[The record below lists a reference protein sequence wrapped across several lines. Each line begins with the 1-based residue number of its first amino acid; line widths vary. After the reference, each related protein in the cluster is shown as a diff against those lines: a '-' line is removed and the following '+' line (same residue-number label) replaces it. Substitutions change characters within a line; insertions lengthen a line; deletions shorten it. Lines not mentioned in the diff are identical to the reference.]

1 VKSPAFVILAAL
13 LFLLTAPSPPAAAAR
28 TGGDDWIR
36 VRSSN
41 FLLVGNASEREVRL
55 VAARLEQF
63 REVFKRLLASNERF
77 DSAVPTTV
85 VVFRDDLAYRP
96 FEPLYQGQPNDV
108 AGYFQSSQDVNYIT
122 LSADARHVR
131 SAYALAFHEYVHLLV
146 KNSFSRA
153 PLWFNEGLAE
163 YYSTF
168 EMTDGNRKVKL
179 GLPLASRV
187 LTLRRQTLLPLATLF
202 SIDEQ
207 SPYYNEPGKR
217 DIFYAE
223 SWAFVHYL
231 LNGRNPERRAQ
242 LLSYLDLI
250 AAGQPPEDALR
261 QAFQTDLGTLEN
273 ELRQHVQL
281 ERYAEQP
288 VTFAV
293 PLEVSTEMTS
303 APLSPA
309 ETQFYLGDLLLHT
322 SRIEAAEAYLLK
334 AVELDEKLAPAH
346 AALGQLRARQN
357 RFNEAIKSLERA
369 VRLDP
374 QNYLAHYYYA
384 DALSHETLASD
395 SLFEGSFTPERF
407 NLIRAELKKAIEL
420 APRFIESYKLLA
432 FASLV
437 MNEQLEEAETLL
449 QQAIKLAPQRW
460 ELAFLLAQAQL
471 RRDDFQSARSLLSTL
486 TQKTDNAAL
495 RHQAQALLATVASR
509 EETAQR
515 LKAAAAQAA
524 LEEQPTGAVMPC
536 DAPQPGPQK
545 KPLRF
550 SGEQICGMLVRVECE
565 EGSVVLLVEV
575 GGRTLKLRNQA
586 LNRIRFITYTP
597 EVRGQMT
604 CGQRQPATPVL
615 VTYRSVAASAHA
627 QVDGE
632 VLAVEFIPK
641 EWNPPP
647 LQPAPATP

>member
-1 VKSPAFVILAAL
+1 VKSPAFVIVAAL
-13 LFLLTAPSPPAAAAR
+13 LFLLAAPPASRAAS
-28 TGGDDWIR
+28 DDWIK
-36 VRSSN
+36 VRSRN
-41 FLLVGNASEREVRL
+41 FLLVGNASEREIRL
-55 VAARLEQF
+55 VATRLEQF
-63 REVFKRLLASNERF
+63 REVFQRLLASTERF
-77 DSAVPTTV
+77 DSIVPTTI
-85 VVFRDDLAYRP
+85 VVFRDDFAYRP

-108 AGYFQSSQDVNYIT
+108 AGYFQSSHDVNYIT

-146 KNSFSRA
+146 KNNFTRA

-179 GLPLASRV
+179 GLPLAGRV
-187 LTLRRQTLLPLATLF
+187 MTLRRRPLLPLSTLF
-202 SIDEQ
+202 AVDEQ

-217 DIFYAE
+217 EIFYAE
-223 SWAFVHYL
+223 SWAFVHCL
-231 LNGRNPERRAQ
+231 LNGRNPERRPQ
-242 LLSYLDLI
+242 LLRYLDLV
-250 AAGQPPEDALR
+250 AAGQPHEEAVR
-261 QAFQTDLGTLEN
+261 QAFQMDVGALEN
-273 ELRQHVQL
+273 ELRQQVQL

-288 VTFAV
+288 VTFNA
-293 PLEVSTEMTS
+293 PLAFNTEMTS
-303 APLSPA
+303 APLAPA

-334 AVELDEKLAPAH
+334 AVELDEKFAPAH
-346 AALGQLRARQN
+346 AALGQLRLRQN
-357 RFNEAIKSLERA
+357 RFDEAIKSLRLA
-369 VRLDP
+369 VALDA

-384 DALSHETLASD
+384 DALSHEGLSSD
-395 SLFEGSFTPERF
+395 SPLEGSFTPERF
-407 NLIRAELKKAIEL
+407 NLIRAELRKAIEL
-420 APRFIESYKLLA
+420 APRFIESYRLLA
-432 FASLV
+432 FVNLV

-449 QQAIKLAPQRW
+449 QQAIKLAPQRL
-460 ELAFLLAQAQL
+460 ELSFLLAQAQL

-486 TQKTDNAAL
+486 AQKTGNAPL
-495 RHQAQALLATVASR
+495 RQQAQALLETVASR
-509 EETAQR
+509 EETALR

-524 LEEQPTGAVMPC
+524 LEEHPTGVVMPC

-550 SGEQICGMLVRVECE
+550 SGEQICGMLVRVECD
-565 EGSVVLLVEV
+565 EGSVVLVVEV

-586 LNRIRFITYTP
+586 LNRIRFVTYTSD
-597 EVRGQMT
+597 VRGQMT

-615 VTYRSVAASAHA
+615 VTYRAATADAHA

-641 EWNPPP
+641 EWNP
-647 LQPAPATP
+647 QPPATPAP